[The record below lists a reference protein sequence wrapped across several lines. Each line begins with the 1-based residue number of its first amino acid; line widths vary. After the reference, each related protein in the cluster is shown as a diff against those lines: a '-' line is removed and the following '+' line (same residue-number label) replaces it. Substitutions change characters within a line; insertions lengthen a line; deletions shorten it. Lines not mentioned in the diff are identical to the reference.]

1 MSSGKGVHKIPRE
14 NIKEDAYLD
23 AALRPEA
30 WDDYIGQEG
39 VKRNLALMIQAAQE
53 RKEPIDHVLLYGPA
67 GLGKTTLAG
76 LVARQMGGHLRVTSG
91 PVLSKAGDMAA
102 ILSTLEEGDVL
113 FIDEAHRINRAIEEM
128 LYPAMESGVL
138 HVVVGKGPGARMLSL
153 SLPRFTLMA
162 ATTRVNLLSSP
173 LRTRFGGMFH
183 LDYYSLDDIRAII
196 DRSARILDVALT
208 DEAVDL
214 LAQASRFTPRIAN
227 RLLKRVR
234 DFCQVQRLT
243 RADITIA
250 RAVLDMFAIDERG
263 LEEHDRKLLRAVI
276 ERFSGG
282 PVGINALASAL
293 GDDRDVIEEVYEPY
307 LVKMGF
313 ITRTPSGRVATELAY
328 RHLDIPLAK

>member
-1 MSSGKGVHKIPRE
+1 VYNIPKQ
-14 NIKEDAYLD
+14 NPKEDAYLD
-23 AALRPEA
+23 AALRPEV
-30 WDDYIGQEG
+30 WDEYIGQES
-39 VKRNLALMIQAAQE
+39 VKRNLALMMKAAQE

-196 DRSARILDVALT
+196 NRSAHILDVALT

-214 LAQASRFTPRIAN
+214 LAKASRFTPRIAN

-234 DFCQVQRLT
+234 DFCQVQRLA
-243 RADITIA
+243 RADIQIA
-250 RAVLDMFAIDERG
+250 RAVLDMFAIDEQG
-263 LEEHDRKLLRAVI
+263 LEEHDRKLLRAII

-282 PVGINALASAL
+282 PVGVNALASAL
-293 GDDRDVIEEVYEPY
+293 GEDRDVIEEVYEPY
-307 LVKMGF
+307 LVKTGF
-313 ITRTPSGRVATELAY
+313 VTRTPAGRMATELAY
-328 RHLDIPLAK
+328 RHLNIPRDQ

>member
-1 MSSGKGVHKIPRE
+1 MSSGKGVHNIPKQ
-14 NIKEDAYLD
+14 NAKEDAYLD

-30 WDDYIGQEG
+30 WEDYIGQEG
-39 VKRNLALMIQAAQE
+39 VKRNLALMMKAAQE

-196 DRSARILDVALT
+196 NRSAHILDVALT

-234 DFCQVQRLT
+234 DFCQVQRLE
-243 RADITIA
+243 RADIKIA
-250 RAVLDMFAIDERG
+250 RAVLDMFAIDEQG
-263 LEEHDRKLLRAVI
+263 LEEHDRKLLRAII

-282 PVGINALASAL
+282 PVGVNALASAL

-313 ITRTPSGRVATELAY
+313 IARTPSGRTATEMAY
-328 RHLDIPLAK
+328 RHLNIPQAQ

>member
-1 MSSGKGVHKIPRE
+1 MHKIPKE

-30 WDDYIGQEG
+30 WEDYIGQSG
-39 VKRNLALMIQAAQE
+39 VKKNLALMMQAAQE

-196 DRSARILDVALT
+196 DRSARILDVALA
-208 DEAVDL
+208 DDAVDL

-234 DFCQVQRLT
+234 DFCQVQRLD
-243 RADITIA
+243 RADLHIA
-250 RAVLDMFAIDERG
+250 RAVLDMFAIDEQG
-263 LEEHDRKLLRAVI
+263 LEEHDRKLLRAII

-282 PVGINALASAL
+282 PVGVNALASAL

-313 ITRTPSGRVATELAY
+313 ITRTPSGRVATDLAY

>member
-1 MSSGKGVHKIPRE
+1 MYNIPKQ
-14 NIKEDAYLD
+14 NPKEDAYLD
-23 AALRPEA
+23 AALRPEV
-30 WDDYIGQEG
+30 WDEYIGQES
-39 VKRNLALMIQAAQE
+39 VKRNLALMMKAAQE

-196 DRSARILDVALT
+196 NRSAHILDVALT

-214 LAQASRFTPRIAN
+214 LAKASRFTPRIAN

-234 DFCQVQRLT
+234 DFCQVQRLA
-243 RADITIA
+243 RADIQIA
-250 RAVLDMFAIDERG
+250 RAVLDMFAIDEQG
-263 LEEHDRKLLRAVI
+263 LEEHDRKLLRAII

-282 PVGINALASAL
+282 PVGVNALASAL
-293 GDDRDVIEEVYEPY
+293 GEDRDVIEEVYEPY
-307 LVKMGF
+307 LVKTGF
-313 ITRTPSGRVATELAY
+313 VTRTPAGRMATELAY
-328 RHLDIPLAK
+328 RHLNIPRAQ

>member
-1 MSSGKGVHKIPRE
+1 MHKIPKE

-30 WDDYIGQEG
+30 WEDYIGQSG
-39 VKRNLALMIQAAQE
+39 VKKNLALMMQAAQE

-196 DRSARILDVALT
+196 DRSARILDVALA
-208 DEAVDL
+208 DDAVDL

-234 DFCQVQRLT
+234 DFCQVQRLD
-243 RADITIA
+243 RADLRIA
-250 RAVLDMFAIDERG
+250 RAVLDMFAIDEQG
-263 LEEHDRKLLRAVI
+263 LEEHDRKLLRAII

-282 PVGINALASAL
+282 PVGVNALASAL

-313 ITRTPSGRVATELAY
+313 ITRTPSGRVATDLAY

>member
-1 MSSGKGVHKIPRE
+1 MYNIPKQ
-14 NIKEDAYLD
+14 NPKEDAYLD
-23 AALRPEA
+23 AALRPEV
-30 WDDYIGQEG
+30 WDEYIGQES
-39 VKRNLALMIQAAQE
+39 VKRNLALMMKAAQE

-196 DRSARILDVALT
+196 NRSAHILDVALT

-214 LAQASRFTPRIAN
+214 LAKASRFTPRIAN

-234 DFCQVQRLT
+234 DFCQVQRLA
-243 RADITIA
+243 RADIQIA
-250 RAVLDMFAIDERG
+250 RAVLDMFAIDEQG
-263 LEEHDRKLLRAVI
+263 LEEHDRKLLRAII

-282 PVGINALASAL
+282 PVGVNALASAL
-293 GDDRDVIEEVYEPY
+293 GEDRDVIEEVYEPY
-307 LVKMGF
+307 LVKTGF
-313 ITRTPSGRVATELAY
+313 VTRTPAGRMATELAY
-328 RHLDIPLAK
+328 RHLNIPRDQ

>member
-1 MSSGKGVHKIPRE
+1 MSSGKSVYNIPKQ
-14 NIKEDAYLD
+14 NPKEDAYLD
-23 AALRPEA
+23 AALRPEV
-30 WDDYIGQEG
+30 WDEYIGQES
-39 VKRNLALMIQAAQE
+39 VKRNLALMMKAAQE

-196 DRSARILDVALT
+196 NRSAHILDVALT

-214 LAQASRFTPRIAN
+214 LAKASRFTPRIAN

-234 DFCQVQRLT
+234 DFCQVQRLA
-243 RADITIA
+243 RADIQIA
-250 RAVLDMFAIDERG
+250 RAVLDMFAIDEQG
-263 LEEHDRKLLRAVI
+263 LEEHDRKLLRAII

-282 PVGINALASAL
+282 PVGVNALASAL
-293 GDDRDVIEEVYEPY
+293 GEDRDVIEEVYEPY
-307 LVKMGF
+307 LVKTGF
-313 ITRTPSGRVATELAY
+313 VTRTPAGRMATELAY
-328 RHLDIPLAK
+328 RHLNIPRAQ

>member
-1 MSSGKGVHKIPRE
+1 MSSGKSVYNIPKQ
-14 NIKEDAYLD
+14 NPKEDAYLD
-23 AALRPEA
+23 AALRPEV
-30 WDDYIGQEG
+30 WDEYIGQES
-39 VKRNLALMIQAAQE
+39 VKRNLALMMKAAQE

-196 DRSARILDVALT
+196 NRSAHILDVALT

-214 LAQASRFTPRIAN
+214 LAKASRFTPRIAN

-234 DFCQVQRLT
+234 DFCQVQRLA
-243 RADITIA
+243 RADIQIA
-250 RAVLDMFAIDERG
+250 RAVLDMFAIDEQG
-263 LEEHDRKLLRAVI
+263 LEEHDRKLLRAII

-282 PVGINALASAL
+282 PVGVNALASAL
-293 GDDRDVIEEVYEPY
+293 GEDRDVIEEVYEPY
-307 LVKMGF
+307 LVKTGF
-313 ITRTPSGRVATELAY
+313 VTRTPAGRMATELAY
-328 RHLDIPLAK
+328 RHLNIPRDQ